1 MLIMANCPFCG
12 IGIEEQARFCVN
24 CVRPLIEKDFI
35 KAGEVSRQP
44 ENLQWH
50 LETTRE
56 AYLEQV
62 FKTYRLINV
71 LSNKND
77 SQALRLRHRTLAKD
91 LVLHIFPNH
100 YYAYDALCP
109 IRTLHLPEIYESVH
123 LMDGQI
129 VLEEFIDGMNVAQ
142 IMEVERYNYKGAKRV
157 LLSVCDALS
166 ILHQKKIVHRD
177 VKPENVLVT
186 PTGRVVLIDF
196 NASRE
201 MKENSLDTVIMGTVG
216 YASPEQMGIT
226 QSDSRTDIYAVGV
239 LLNVMLTGKHPS
251 DVLVKGRP
259 GRIVRKCTQI
269 NPDLRYQDASRLAKA
284 L

>member
-1 MLIMANCPFCG
+1 MK
-12 IGIEEQARFCVN
+12 
-24 CVRPLIEKDFI
+24 PLIEKDYI
-35 KAGEVSRQP
+35 NVNNNKSDQ
-44 ENLQWH
+44 ENSQWKID
-50 LETTRE
+50 TTRE
-56 AYLEQV
+56 VYLEQI

-71 LSNKND
+71 LANKND
-77 SQALRLRHRTLAKD
+77 SQALRLRHRTLEKD
-91 LVLHIFPNH
+91 LVLHSFSNH

-109 IRTLHLPEIYESVH
+109 IRTRHLPEVFESVH
-123 LMDGQI
+123 LVDGQI
-129 VLEEFIDGMNVAQ
+129 VLEEYIDGMNIAQ
-142 IMEVERYNYKGAKRV
+142 IMEVERYNYKGAKNV
-157 LLSVCDALS
+157 LLAVCDALS
-166 ILHQKKIVHRD
+166 ILHHRKIVHRD

-186 PTGRVVLIDF
+186 PNGRVVLIDF

-251 DVLVKGRP
+251 DVLVKRRP

-269 NPDLRYQDASRLAKA
+269 NPDLRYQDAMKLAKA

>member
-1 MLIMANCPFCG
+1 MATCPFCG
-12 IGIEEQARFCVN
+12 LEIEEEARFCEG
-24 CVRPLIEKDFI
+24 CMKPLIEKDYI
-35 KAGEVSRQP
+35 KAGYAESER
-44 ENLQWH
+44 ENPQWH
-50 LETTRE
+50 IHTTRE
-56 AYLEQV
+56 AYLEQI
-62 FKTYRLINV
+62 FKTYRLVNV

-77 SQALRLRHRTLAKD
+77 SQALRLRHRTLGKD
-91 LVLHIFPNH
+91 LVFHSFSKH
-100 YYAYDALCP
+100 YHAYDALCP

-123 LMDGQI
+123 FTDGQI
-129 VLEEFIDGMNVAQ
+129 VLEEYVDGMNVAQ
-142 IMEVERYNYKGAKRV
+142 IMEVERYTYKEAKKV

-166 ILHQKKIVHRD
+166 ILHHRKIVHRD

-186 PTGRVVLIDF
+186 PAGRVVLIDF

-251 DVLVKGRP
+251 DVLAKRRP

-269 NPDLRYQDASRLAKA
+269 NPDLRYQDAMKLAKA

>member
-1 MLIMANCPFCG
+1 MANCPFCG
-12 IGIEEQARFCVN
+12 VEIEEESRFCIH
-24 CVRPLIEKDFI
+24 CMKPLIEKDYV
-35 KAGEVSRQP
+35 KTGSNESNP
-44 ENLQWH
+44 ENPQWQMDR
-50 LETTRE
+50 TRE
-56 AYLEQV
+56 DYLEDI
-62 FKTYRLINV
+62 FRTYRLVNV

-77 SQALRLRHRTLAKD
+77 SQALRLRHRTLEKD
-91 LVLHIFPNH
+91 LVLHSFSNH

-109 IRTLHLPEIYESVH
+109 IRSPHLPEIYESAH
-123 LMDGQI
+123 LTDGQI
-129 VLEEFIDGMNVAQ
+129 VLEEYIDGMNVAQ
-142 IMEVERYNYKGAKRV
+142 IMEVERYTYKEAKKV
-157 LLSVCDALS
+157 LLSVCHALS
-166 ILHQKKIVHRD
+166 ILHHRKIVHRD

-186 PTGRVVLIDF
+186 PSGRVVLIDF

-251 DVLVKGRP
+251 DVLVKRRP

-269 NPDLRYQDASRLAKA
+269 NPDLRYQDALKLAKA